1 MAGENCSDYFDCEG
15 MSLEQALKNMI
26 VKDANN
32 CPVLRVKLDDS
43 TGTRRTPS
51 RTKVSTAGAGS
62 VAAGAKSVTFETD
75 ADFVGTIMG
84 EAAQANSWYN
94 FSAQGNDT
102 LAAMAY
108 TITSGSIYINKIV

>member
-1 MAGENCSDYFDCEG
+1 MSCGDFFDCEKNKY
-15 MSLEQALKNMI
+15 SLEQVIKLMI
-26 VKDANN
+26 TTDDNG
-32 CPVLRVKLDDS
+32 CPVMKVKEAAS
-43 TGTRRTPS
+43 GVGAQRTPS
-51 RTKVSTAGAGS
+51 RKKVSSNGS
-62 VAAGAKSVTFETD
+62 VVAGAKSVTFETD